1 VARLSS
7 FIRNIAEV
15 ARNLIGKDYG
25 EEGHVREKLLRGL
38 EKKIGYR
45 FRDVRLLNMA
55 LSHRSYT
62 SGMNGNGD
70 VSYERLEFLGDA
82 ALGLIVS
89 ELLYRENPGFA
100 EGELTRNKSSLVSRE
115 ALVRCSETLGIEKY
129 ILISSRE
136 NLLRG
141 RSRAAI
147 LADSFEALLGA
158 MYLDGGEAQANALVK
173 RLLTDDAE
181 AMHPFLEFHQAK
193 NRLLRIIQEVY
204 QTQPEYR
211 ITKTDGPEHDRV
223 FACEVSVRGRKLGRG
238 YGKSKKESEKRAA
251 LDALK
256 GIEEENAR
264 I

>member
-1 VARLSS
+1 MARLPT
-7 FIRNIAEV
+7 FIRKIV
-15 ARNLIGKDYG
+15 DLGRRLTSGGKATADDM
-25 EEGHVREKLLRGL
+25 REDLLRDL
-38 EKKIGYR
+38 ERKIGYR
-45 FRDVRLLNMA
+45 FHDIGLLNTA

-62 SGMNGNGD
+62 SGVDGNGEI
-70 VSYERLEFLGDA
+70 SYERLEFLGDA

-89 ELLYRENPGFA
+89 ELLYKENPGLA
-100 EGELTRNKSSLVSRE
+100 EGELTRKKSSLVSRE
-115 ALVRCSETLGIEKY
+115 ALVRCSEKLALEKY
-129 ILISSRE
+129 ILISSKE

-158 MYLDGGEAQANALVK
+158 MYIDGGGMQATSLVK
-173 RLLTDDAE
+173 RVLMDDAE

-193 NRLLRIIQEVY
+193 NRLLRIVQESY

-211 ITKTDGPEHDRV
+211 ITMTDGPEHDRV
-223 FACEVSVRGRKLGRG
+223 FACEVSVRGRKLGKG

-256 GIEEENAR
+256 GLEEENAR